1 MGFMGKK
8 MINRIPGLRQKYLNP
23 KLDRRGRDVKSLTA
37 DSNVLTK
44 FANAFINPSNIK
56 QITLD
61 DTDREIIKIY
71 KGIDT
76 STEEGKSSKKYFF
89 YNFTGNPDY
98 DLTNGKRMT
107 YDEAYTYGKSSRSE
121 QNKVIQTML
130 KAPSYK
136 NMTNQMKVDEI
147 KSSYYIGKSTAD
159 MKTYGAKYACES
171 LNRDSDKDAWKRF
184 NAYGG
189 KAESFMNVYLGK
201 EKLLARAHD
210 TSYYTKALAIAAYGG
225 KKAQKAYDIHD
236 NKIKLEK
243 EYLDDHGSI
252 REYSNAMCN
261 VMSTIKKSDATDSMA
276 NKAVAAAH
284 HKINKRTYK
293 AMGFSSEQANM
304 GIWFKKNGYSIK
316 SLTKI
321 KNNGDL
327 LYDIGKKDG
336 VMEYID
342 SLDLKSST
350 EKACLFRYLN
360 STANNPY
367 GSIPNYL
374 DMEDDSSGGS
384 YGRRGYSRRGH
395 RRGGGSGS
403 GSSKNSNLPTWEE
416 WVKQYIT
423 TGPTS
428 SKSSGSTAAVK
439 TVDSYLSEAY
449 RKKQRKLVQKS
460 LQ

>member
-1 MGFMGKK
+1 
-8 MINRIPGLRQKYLNP
+8 
-23 KLDRRGRDVKSLTA
+23 
-37 DSNVLTK
+37 
-44 FANAFINPSNIK
+44 
-56 QITLD
+56 
-61 DTDREIIKIY
+61 
-71 KGIDT
+71 
-76 STEEGKSSKKYFF
+76 
-89 YNFTGNPDY
+89 
-98 DLTNGKRMT
+98 
-107 YDEAYTYGKSSRSE
+107 
-121 QNKVIQTML
+121 
-130 KAPSYK
+130 
-136 NMTNQMKVDEI
+136 
-147 KSSYYIGKSTAD
+147 
-159 MKTYGAKYACES
+159 
-171 LNRDSDKDAWKRF
+171 
-184 NAYGG
+184 
-189 KAESFMNVYLGK
+189 
-201 EKLLARAHD
+201 
-210 TSYYTKALAIAAYGG
+210 
-225 KKAQKAYDIHD
+225 
-236 NKIKLEK
+236 
-243 EYLDDHGSI
+243 
-252 REYSNAMCN
+252 MCN

-423 TGPTS
+423 TGSTS